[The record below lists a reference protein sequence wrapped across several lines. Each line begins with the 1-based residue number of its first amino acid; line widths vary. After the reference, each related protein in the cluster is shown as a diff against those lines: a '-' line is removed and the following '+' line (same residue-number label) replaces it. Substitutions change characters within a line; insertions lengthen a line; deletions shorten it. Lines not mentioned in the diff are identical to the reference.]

1 MSQMHRTVESIMAMI
16 ERKWYTESDIIS
28 ALADLEAMK
37 ENISDNAYRNTKR
50 LLEDI
55 LRDMK

>member
-28 ALADLEAMK
+28 ALADLEAMNK
-37 ENISDNAYRNTKR
+37 NISDNAYRNTKR